1 MNVKVTEG
9 KVRVSNGSLADTL
22 KAGEIARITA
32 DGQIRKMS
40 GLEGSIVDAT
50 GNADLREQSV
60 ASNPRESTAEPTIP
74 ASSEPIIE
82 YVTKEF
88 YYIAGYVLN
97 EDGDLLANSQ
107 ITCRQNR
114 EGQWEQ
120 IGETHSNQDGYFLLE
135 APREGAY
142 RLISTPPKDYYEETQ
157 SVQLTQTNPSVVTNF
172 IHKLGSLTVKGNVI
186 EKETGEPIA
195 GAEVQLR
202 GQYEIDG
209 ETHYNPS
216 TVSEADGTFIISDLG
231 EGSFYF
237 LVRADGYIDYDANR
251 RKRHDIADPLGNI
264 QLSSETQ
271 NKEYTVKMEKGRA
284 VIVRVVDANQS
295 PVPDVEVTAI
305 PADKEYEN
313 TSKNTDSNGVCEFT
327 NIPPG
332 KILFKANKTEYGE
345 SFSEVIESGDQDF
358 PMEVTLVLGASS
370 SIAGRI
376 FYKDGSPAVEW
387 TIYVL
392 NISMGRSINLDSF
405 HSASSETDE
414 NGEYIIEGL
423 GEGEYKFSLSKHTEE
438 GSKRIFPET
447 TISLKRGEQKTGVDY
462 EIHEG
467 AETISGKVIAQDGS
481 PIAGA
486 KVEAHAA
493 MTSAYSAAENEIFSR
508 GSAITDENGEFTIE
522 KINKSGGVMVSV
534 EAEGYP
540 FFRDGFRMGESI
552 LITLKPSILIAG
564 MVLDQSTRNPIAGAS
579 VILRN
584 RYTRDLCEMTYA
596 NGAFQF
602 TELGGGQFELFA
614 FADGYAFSEK
624 QPIDTDSES
633 PYQQYII
640 ELEKA
645 NEYRGIVVDPE
656 GHPVAG
662 AEIGLESCM
671 RNKNIRGDYRGIIFL
686 EPSLTREDGSFIISN
701 RSRRPDTLYIR
712 HPQFAMT
719 KHPLPAEWTNE
730 NPPPVFPVT
739 LGGTIEGAILDE
751 EQKPV
756 VVNEIHC
763 LNYPD
768 ILFGALTSTDPN
780 GCFRIDH
787 LPAAEYTIHGPDFL
801 GEDRTVQVQ
810 DGQTT
815 RVNFIARQ

>member
-32 DGQIRKMS
+32 DGQIRKKS

-50 GNADLREQSV
+50 GNADSSEQSV

-135 APREGAY
+135 ASREGAY

-157 SVQLTQTNPSVVTNF
+157 SVQLTKTNPSVVTNF
-172 IHKLGSLTVKGNVI
+172 IHKPGSLTVKGKVI
-186 EKETGEPIA
+186 EKQTSEPIA
-195 GAEVQLR
+195 GAEVQLC
-202 GQYEIDG
+202 GHYEIDG

-216 TVSEADGTFIISDLG
+216 AMSENDGTFIISNLG

-237 LVRADGYIDYDANR
+237 HVCADGYIDYDAKQR
-251 RKRHDIADPLGNI
+251 REQEIINSLGNI

-271 NKEYTVKMEKGRA
+271 YIEYTIKMEKGGA
-284 VIVRVVDANQS
+284 VTVHVVDTNQS
-295 PVPDVEVTAI
+295 PVPDVNVKAH
-305 PADKEYEN
+305 PAREEYGI
-313 TSKNTDSNGVCEFT
+313 TRKNTDSNGICEFT
-327 NIPPG
+327 NIPHG
-332 KILFKANKTEYGE
+332 KVLFQAGKEGYGE
-345 SFSEVIESGDQDF
+345 SFSKVVETGDKDS
-358 PMEVTLVLGASS
+358 PAEVTLVLGASS

-387 TIYVL
+387 TIYVH
-392 NISMGRSINLDSF
+392 NISMGRSINTDSF

-414 NGEYIIEGL
+414 NGEYTIEGL
-423 GEGEYKFSLSKHTEE
+423 GEGEYKFFLSKHTEE
-438 GSKRIFPET
+438 GTKRIFPET
-447 TISLKRGEQKTGVDY
+447 VISLKRGEQKSGVDY

-467 AETISGKVIAQDGS
+467 AETVSGKVIAQDGS

-486 KVEAHAA
+486 RVEAHAA
-493 MTSAYSAAENEIFSR
+493 MTSAYTATENEIFSQ
-508 GSAITDENGEFTIE
+508 GSTITGENGEFTIE

-534 EAEGYP
+534 EAEGYQ
-540 FFRDGFRMGESI
+540 FFRDGFRMGEF
-552 LITLKPSILIAG
+552 LTITLKPSIVIAG

-584 RYTRDLCEMTYA
+584 RYTRDQCEMTYA
-596 NGAFQF
+596 NGAFKF
-602 TELGGGQFELFA
+602 SNFGGGVFELFA

-624 QPIDTDSES
+624 QQIDTDSES
-633 PYQQYII
+633 PYQQHVI

-686 EPSLTREDGSFIISN
+686 EPSLTREDGSFIIPN
-701 RSRRPDTLYIR
+701 RSRRPDALFIR

-719 KHPLPAEWTNE
+719 KHSLPAEWTNE
-730 NPPPVFPVT
+730 DPPPVFPVT
-739 LGGTIEGAILDE
+739 LGGTIEGVVLDE
-751 EQKPV
+751 EHKPV

-768 ILFGALTSTDPN
+768 ILFGAMTSTDPN